1 MLALLFAIATALVVL
16 IAYMVAELYLSAKGW
31 MVVLPDG
38 RELAHLR
45 MRNLLLW
52 VGVPLMAILGFVVGW
67 LSHVPSGR
75 DEGEATQPAMR
86 GVDDATGS
94 EDR

>member
-1 MLALLFAIATALVVL
+1 MVL

-31 MVVLPDG
+31 IVVLPDG
-38 RELAHLR
+38 HELAHLR

-52 VGVPLMAILGFVVGW
+52 IGVPLMTTIGFVVGW
-67 LSHVPSGR
+67 LSHVPSGGVGS
-75 DEGEATQPAMR
+75 EVAQPAAS
-86 GVDDATGS
+86 GVGDAAGS